1 MISNQIMQNTIEGL
15 HQLTK
20 VDLAVTDSDGVVCAS
35 TFNDTAQF
43 ADAIAVFA
51 ASEADSQVAL
61 GYHFFKVFDDQQ
73 LEFVI
78 LAKGDDEEA
87 STVGKIAAFH
97 VQELMIAYKERFDK
111 DNFIKNLLLDNLLLV
126 DIYNRSKKLHV
137 DINARRVVMIVEVG
151 PVLT

>member
-51 ASEADSQVAL
+51 ASEADSR
-61 GYHFFKVFDDQQ
+61 D
-73 LEFVI
+73 
-78 LAKGDDEEA
+78 A
-87 STVGKIAAFH
+87 S
-97 VQELMIAYKERFDK
+97 
-111 DNFIKNLLLDNLLLV
+111 
-126 DIYNRSKKLHV
+126 
-137 DINARRVVMIVEVG
+137 
-151 PVLT
+151 PP